1 MLIKIE
7 NSLEKAMRSYV
18 KKWPGSARF
27 FLKILIY
34 PRYILE
40 LWNGYLGHI
49 RFGKN
54 YPHPNILI
62 LGLPKSG
69 TTWLEKMLAGLPG
82 FQSTMFPGM
91 LFFGLKE
98 GESINYDIP
107 SRYFSRNRNKLLV
120 VKTHSHLSDHNLE
133 MIKINKIKYV
143 FMYRDL
149 RDVAISYVHFV
160 SNRPWHPMYPFYN
173 SLSLEDGLLLFSREL
188 GRSYADW
195 IIRSLKN
202 IDSNGIVV
210 TYEQMHQDPTEVF
223 LKVCS
228 LCEIQISKEEIEK
241 MIKKFTSSK
250 DLKEAAHFR
259 AGETGG
265 WKKVFSEKVKDA
277 YKESIGD
284 ALLELEYEQD
294 HNW

>member
-1 MLIKIE
+1 MLIKFE

-34 PRYILE
+34 PRYYLE
-40 LWNGYLGHI
+40 LWNGYLGYI
-49 RFGKN
+49 RFGSN
-54 YPHPNILI
+54 YPHPHILI

-69 TTWLEKMLAGLPG
+69 TTWLEKMLASLPG

-107 SRYFSRNRNKLLV
+107 GRYFSRNQKKLLV
-120 VKTHSHLSDHNLE
+120 VKTHSHLSEHNLQV
-133 MIKINKIKYV
+133 IKNNNIKYV

-160 SNRPWHPMYPFYN
+160 SSRPWHPMYSSYN
-173 SLSLEDGLLLFSREL
+173 SLSLEDGLLLFSKEL
-188 GRSYADW
+188 SRPYAEW
-195 IIRSLKN
+195 ILRSLKN
-202 IDSNGIVV
+202 IDPNGIVV
-210 TYEQMHQDPTEVF
+210 TYEEMHQDQKEIFVR
-223 LKVCS
+223 VCS
-228 LCEIQISKEEIEK
+228 LCEIQISNEEIEK
-241 MIKKFTSSK
+241 MIKKFSSSK
-250 DLKEAAHFR
+250 VLKEAAHFR

-265 WKKVFSEKVKDA
+265 WKRVFSEKVKDA
-277 YKESIGD
+277 FKESIGD
-284 ALLELEYEQD
+284 ALIELGYEKD
-294 HNW
+294 LNW